1 MAQNL
6 DDALGLLIPIIQ
18 EFEGC
23 KLMAYKCPAGVW
35 TCGWGETGPGIGP
48 YTKWTQEIADNVLRH
63 TASLVLADLIDASP
77 SLVDASTNRI
87 AALADFVY
95 NLGIG
100 AYKKSSLKLRV
111 DQGNWASAA
120 NEIKKWDKC
129 KGEPL
134 AGLTRRRAIEAEMLK

>member
-6 DDALGLLIPIIQ
+6 DDALELLIPIIQ

-48 YTKWTQEIADNVLRH
+48 YTKWTQEIADNILRH

-120 NEIKKWDKC
+120 TEIKKWDKC

>member
-6 DDALGLLIPIIQ
+6 DDALELLIPIIQ

-48 YTKWTQEIADNVLRH
+48 YTKWTQEIADNILRH

-77 SLVDASTNRI
+77 SLVEASTNRI

-120 NEIKKWDKC
+120 TEIKKWDKC

>member
-6 DDALGLLIPIIQ
+6 DDALELLIPIIQ

-48 YTKWTQEIADNVLRH
+48 YTKWTQEIADNILRH

-120 NEIKKWDKC
+120 TEMKKWDKC

>member
-6 DDALGLLIPIIQ
+6 DDVLELLIPIIQ

-48 YTKWTQEIADNVLRH
+48 YTKWTQEIADNILRH

-120 NEIKKWDKC
+120 TEIKKWDKC

>member
-6 DDALGLLIPIIQ
+6 DDVLELLIPIIQ

-23 KLMAYKCPAGVW
+23 RLMAYKCPAGVW

-48 YTKWTQEIADNVLRH
+48 YTKWTQEIADSILRH

-120 NEIKKWDKC
+120 TEIKKWDKC